1 MPDTT
6 YMKVDEITGPVGVD
20 PYTGW
25 FELLGFSPISV
36 GEMQEGHVWKETD
49 SASPL
54 LNQLASSGQLR
65 EITIAAVY
73 SKDNVLREKWRAT
86 YKDALVFAFDK
97 SGRGGLAQEHIGFT
111 AQEVALESPTAASLR
126 DALSAERNKS
136 ESLADW
142 FGRMA
147 GPPVCP

>member
-6 YMKVDEITGPVGVD
+6 YMKVDNITGPVGVD

-36 GEMQEGHVWKETD
+36 GEVQEGHAWKKAD

-54 LNQLASSGQLR
+54 LSQLASSGQLR

-73 SKDNVLREKWRAT
+73 SENNVLREKWRAT

-97 SGRGGLAQEHIGFT
+97 SGKGSLAQEHIGFT
-111 AQEVALESPTAASLR
+111 AQEVALDSPMAATLW

-136 ESLADW
+136 ESLSEW
-142 FGRMA
+142 FGRMT
-147 GPPVCP
+147 GPPVCR